1 MTTTTYQLTDTEHEV
16 LLAALSDHRDSLED
30 RLFQEAGT
38 AAASVSRLRADLD
51 RAIEL
56 YERIIYATTIHITS
70 EEGK

>member
-1 MTTTTYQLTDTEHEV
+1 MTTTAYQLTGTEHEV

-30 RLFQEAGT
+30 RLFQEAGS
-38 AAASVSRLRADLD
+38 AASVSRLRADLD